1 MYDISSQDE
10 AMPKKIYNYDLIPEQ
25 YDINQPKLSN
35 VYDQFMQLRD
45 TLVYSKKT
53 YS

>member
-10 AMPKKIYNYDLIPEQ
+10 AMPKKIYNYDLLPEK